1 MYARPV
7 GSGVFMDTIKTM
19 NDPVCEETLLIQGMD
34 CASCVRHVEKA
45 VRQLPGVKHVAVNLA
60 LGRAQVRF
68 DPQSLD
74 GNRIADAVSQAGYP
88 ARVQEQAATDQAIH
102 DDAHARHA
110 RGWLVRGII
119 ALVLWLPVEITHWV
133 MVGWSGHDP
142 DRMTWLN
149 SVALVTSTLA
159 IVGVGGAFYRSAFAA
174 LRRRTSNMDTLI
186 SMGATVAYGY
196 SLIAFIGYQV
206 GWWTQLPHL
215 YFTEGT
221 ALLALISLGHW
232 LEARARTRAGSAIR
246 DLMHLAP
253 STAWRMKSDKTSREI
268 GGSGNI
274 SLPIRPEYE
283 EVSVAEL
290 QIGDTILVRPGDRVP
305 IDAQV
310 INGRSSVDESMLTG
324 ESVPVIRQPGD
335 MIIGGTQ
342 NLDGA
347 LNARVLRTGS
357 QTALAQ
363 IVSLVEN
370 AQNSKPQVQRLADR
384 ISAVFVP
391 TVLVIA
397 FLTGIGWYVHG
408 QINNLSS
415 AQTWAN
421 LAKAVCSVLIIACPC
436 ALGLAVPAA
445 LMVGTGRGAKL
456 GILFRDINALQSAER
471 IDTVVLDKTGT
482 LTRGRPVV
490 QRIVAFK
497 GGDEKNL
504 LQIAASVEQ
513 FSSHPLARAIV
524 SQARSEKLS
533 LIEPDELTNEP
544 GSGIRARVNGTTV
557 RVGSASYMNNPVPT
571 DETSGASQATTVWVE
586 QDDVLLGKIELMDE
600 LKPDSSQAVR
610 QLQQMGLK
618 TILLTGD
625 HEKIARVMA
634 ERVGIDDWRAN
645 TKPGDKASVIKELQ
659 QNGRSG
665 TGSVV
670 AMVGDGINDA
680 PALAQAD
687 LGIAIGSGA
696 DIAKETGGIVLVSG
710 SLNGVPTAIKL
721 SRATMRIIRMNLF
734 FAFIYNILAI
744 PIATLGLLSPIIC
757 AAAMALSDITVIG
770 NALRLKQIRL

>member
-1 MYARPV
+1 M
-7 GSGVFMDTIKTM
+7 SE
-19 NDPVCEETLLIQGMD
+19 PVCEKTLLVQGMD
-34 CASCVRHVEKA
+34 CASCVSHVEKA

-74 GNRIADAVSQAGYP
+74 GNRIAEAVSQAGYP
-88 ARVQEQAATDQAIH
+88 ARVQEQSATDQAIH

-110 RGWLVRGII
+110 RGWLIRGIV

-133 MVGWSGHDP
+133 MIGLSGHDSK
-142 DRMTWLN
+142 DMTWLN
-149 SVALVTSTLA
+149 WVALMTSTLA
-159 IVGVGGAFYRSAFAA
+159 IIGIGGAFYRSAFQA
-174 LRRRTSNMDTLI
+174 LRRLTSNMDTLI
-186 SMGATVAYGY
+186 SMGASVAYGY
-196 SLIAFIGYQV
+196 SLVAFTGYQL
-206 GWWTQLPHL
+206 GWWSQLPHL

-253 STAWRMKSDKTSREI
+253 STAWRLKSHKTGRKNGDSA
-268 GGSGNI
+268 GI
-274 SLPIRPEYE
+274 SLSLQPEYE
-283 EVSVAEL
+283 EISVDQL
-290 QIGDTILVRPGDRVP
+290 QIGDTILIRPGDRVP
-305 IDAQV
+305 IDAKV
-310 INGRSSVDESMLTG
+310 IHGRSSLDESMLTG
-324 ESVPVIRQPGD
+324 ESVPVTRQTGE
-335 MIIGGTQ
+335 MVIGGTQ

-347 LNARVLRTGS
+347 LVARVLRTGS

-363 IVSLVEN
+363 IVSLVET
-370 AQNSKPQVQRLADR
+370 AQNSKPKVQRLADR

-391 TVLVIA
+391 TVLIIA
-397 FLTGIGWYVHG
+397 VLTGIGWYLHG
-408 QINNLSS
+408 QFYGLSS

-490 QRIVAFK
+490 RRIVPFE
-497 GGDEKNL
+497 GVTEHQL
-504 LQIAASVEQ
+504 VQLAASVEQ

-524 SQARSEKLS
+524 SHARAEKLS
-533 LIEPDELTNEP
+533 LIEPDELVNEP
-544 GSGIRARVNGTTV
+544 GSGIQARIDGAII
-557 RVGSASYMNNPVPT
+557 RVGSASYMKSALPADP
-571 DETSGASQATTVWVE
+571 DSETSWATTVWVE
-586 QDDVLLGKIELMDE
+586 QGDRLLGKIELVDE
-600 LKPDSSQAVR
+600 LKPDSIQAVSR
-610 QLQQMGLK
+610 LHEMGLK
-618 TILLTGD
+618 TVLLTGD
-625 HEKIARVMA
+625 HEQVAKAIAKQ
-634 ERVGIDDWRAN
+634 VGIDDWRAN
-645 TKPGDKASVIKELQ
+645 TKPDDKARIIKELQ
-659 QNGRSG
+659 QNRRSAVG
-665 TGSVV
+665 PVV

-744 PIATLGLLSPIIC
+744 PVATLGLLSPIIC
-757 AAAMALSDITVIG
+757 AAAMALSDVTVIG
-770 NALRLKQIRL
+770 NALRLKRTKL

>member
-1 MYARPV
+1 
-7 GSGVFMDTIKTM
+7 MDTIRVM
-19 NDPVCEETLLIQGMD
+19 SEPVCEKTLLVQGMD
-34 CASCVRHVEKA
+34 CASCVSHVERA

-68 DPQSLD
+68 DPRSLD
-74 GNRIADAVSQAGYP
+74 GNRIAEAVSEAGYP
-88 ARVQEQAATDQAIH
+88 ARVHEQTASDESIH

-110 RGWLVRGII
+110 RGWLIRGIV
-119 ALVLWLPVEITHWV
+119 ASVLWFPVEITHWV
-133 MVGWSGHDP
+133 MVGLSDHHSDG
-142 DRMTWLN
+142 MMWLN
-149 SVALVTSTLA
+149 WVAWATSTVA
-159 IVGVGGAFYRSAFAA
+159 IVGVGGAFYRSAFGA
-174 LRRRTSNMDTLI
+174 LRRLTSNMDTLI

-196 SLIAFIGYQV
+196 SLIAFMGYQL
-206 GWWTQLPHL
+206 GWWIQLPHL

-232 LEARARTRAGSAIR
+232 LEARARTLAGSAIR

-253 STAWRMKSDKTSREI
+253 SKAWRLKSDNNDRKT
-268 GGSGNI
+268 GDSGKI
-274 SLPIRPEYE
+274 ALSVQPQYE
-283 EVSVAEL
+283 EVSVDQL
-290 QIGDTILVRPGDRVP
+290 RIGEVILVRPGDRVP
-305 IDAQV
+305 IDAEV
-310 INGRSSVDESMLTG
+310 ISGRSSVDESMLTG
-324 ESVPVIRQPGD
+324 ESVPVTRQPGD

-347 LNARVLRTGS
+347 MTAKVLRTGN

-370 AQNSKPQVQRLADR
+370 AQNSKPQIQRLADR

-391 TVLVIA
+391 TVLMIA
-397 FLTGIGWYVHG
+397 VLTGIGWYVHG
-408 QINNLSS
+408 QLYGLSP

-456 GILFRDINALQSAER
+456 GILLRDINTLQSAER
-471 IDTVVLDKTGT
+471 IDTVALDKTGT
-482 LTRGRPVV
+482 LTRGRP
-490 QRIVAFK
+490 IVRK
-497 GGDEKNL
+497 IIPLNGTTEHQI
-504 LQIAASVEQ
+504 LQLAASVEQ

-524 SQARSEKLS
+524 SHARSEKLL
-533 LIEPDELTNEP
+533 LIEPDELVNEP
-544 GSGIRARVNGTTV
+544 GSGVRARIDGSTI
-557 RVGSASYMNNPVPT
+557 RVGSASYM
-571 DETSGASQATTVWVE
+571 TSVIPIDTEAEKSGSTTVWVE
-586 QDDVLLGKIELMDE
+586 QNERLLGRIELVDE
-600 LKPDSSQAVR
+600 LKPDSQQAVR
-610 QLQQMGLK
+610 QLQQMGLR
-618 TILLTGD
+618 TVLLTGD
-625 HEKIARVMA
+625 HEQVARTIA
-634 ERVGIDDWRAN
+634 ERVGIDQWRAN
-645 TKPGDKASVIKELQ
+645 TKPGDKARVIKELQ
-659 QNGRSG
+659 QNGGSG

-721 SRATMRIIRMNLF
+721 SRATMRIVRMNLF

-744 PIATLGLLSPIIC
+744 PIAALGFLSPMIC
-757 AAAMALSDITVIG
+757 AAAMALSDVTVIG
-770 NALRLKQIRL
+770 NALRLKRIKL